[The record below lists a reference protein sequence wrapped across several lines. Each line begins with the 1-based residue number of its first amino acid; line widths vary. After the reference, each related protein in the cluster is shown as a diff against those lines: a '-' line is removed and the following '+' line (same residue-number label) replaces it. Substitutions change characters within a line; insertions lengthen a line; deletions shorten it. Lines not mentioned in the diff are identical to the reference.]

1 MTKIYTT
8 ITALLLACSAWAADM
23 YYDGLYFNII
33 SDNELSLVH
42 HGDVVEEYD
51 DLAYF
56 LTVENNYTNLNP
68 RIVIPDRLNYNGVT
82 YTVTTIDYSA
92 FMGCKHLTHITMPET
107 ITRIE
112 GAAFEGCSSLVSI
125 NLPEGLNYL
134 GYRAFFGCVS
144 LSNLTLPS
152 TIEDIDYGALDST
165 AWLANQPNGVVYI
178 NDILY
183 GYNGQL
189 PNSAFIKVKDGTRKI
204 AAEAFYDCT
213 QLYYIYIPGSVKT
226 IGSLAF
232 YGCTSLA
239 RVDFSP
245 GLEDL
250 FGNAFAGCK
259 SLTHLVLP
267 DGLKWIG
274 GVNLDGCT
282 ALQSV
287 TIPASVEEV
296 FSGDNVFY
304 TSVSP
309 SVTIRYAGTKAQ
321 WDDIA
326 GHLFEDEAS
335 TPTVICSDGK
345 F

>member
-1 MTKIYTT
+1 
-8 ITALLLACSAWAADM
+8 
-23 YYDGLYFNII
+23 
-33 SDNELSLVH
+33 
-42 HGDVVEEYD
+42 VVEEYD

-189 PNSAFIKVKDGTRKI
+189 PNSAFIKVKDGTRVI
-204 AAEAFYDCT
+204 ANQAFLNCK

-326 GHLFEDEAS
+326 GYLFEGEAP

-345 F
+345 Y